1 MLALGATLAVHCMD
15 AAGQTSAG
23 ELRPVYATLDEIAEG
38 KQLAETA
45 CAGCHGAN
53 GISTIERIPNLAGQ
67 RPGYLYIELKA
78 YQSGARAESA
88 MNSAVKFLSDDALVK
103 LAAYFSSLD
112 PAQPSK
118 SGARKAEVD
127 SVTAGKAAAAAC
139 AGCHGETG
147 SSKTPGMPNLAG
159 LDSKYLIVAMK
170 AYQSGQRK
178 DDLMKSMLAAASE
191 ADINNIALFYAL
203 QKPSSS
209 QTPASGDKVAGKAAA
224 TACSGCH
231 GEEGVST
238 IPTNP
243 SVAGQDAEY
252 LAAALR
258 AYKDGSRG
266 DETMKGLAAALD
278 DKAIKDLAAFYAAM
292 QPKQPNVRKPFTT
305 AEWAQR
311 CDRCH
316 GLNGNSADARLP
328 ALAAQR
334 LDYLEQVLHDYRI
347 GARKSGQMAAMSGA
361 LAEQDVSNLAAHYA
375 GQTARAVV
383 FVPVPGK

>member
-1 MLALGATLAVHCMD
+1 
-15 AAGQTSAG
+15 
-23 ELRPVYATLDEIAEG
+23 
-38 KQLAETA
+38 
-45 CAGCHGAN
+45 
-53 GISTIERIPNLAGQ
+53 
-67 RPGYLYIELKA
+67 
-78 YQSGARAESA
+78 

-127 SVTAGKAAAAAC
+127 SVTAGKAVAAAC

-159 LDSKYLIVAMK
+159 LDPKYLIAAMK

-191 ADINNIALFYAL
+191 ADINNVALFYAL
-203 QKPSSS
+203 QKPSPS
-209 QTPASGDKVAGKAAA
+209 QTPASGDKVAGKTAAK
-224 TACSGCH
+224 ACSGCH

-238 IPTNP
+238 NPANP

-266 DETMKGLAAALD
+266 DETMKGLAAAFD
-278 DKAIKDLAAFYAAM
+278 DNAIKNLAAFYAAL
-292 QPKQPNVRKPFTT
+292 QPKQPDVRKPFTT
-305 AEWAQR
+305 AEWGQR

-316 GLNGNSADARLP
+316 GLNGNSTDPRLP

-334 LDYLEQVLHDYRI
+334 LDYLEKVLHDYRI

-361 LAEQDVSNLAAHYA
+361 LTEQDVGNLAAHYA
-375 GQTARAVV
+375 GQMARAVV
-383 FVPVPGK
+383 FVPVPAK